1 MLIIGLVIPFKLN
14 VAIVEFV
21 GNELEPTT
29 RPQEHYVDCDNLNE
43 VAHFVYRSLDKY
55 GEGGKHVAD
64 DEEDLHYQLKTE

>member
-21 GNELEPTT
+21 GNELEPTP

-43 VAHFVYRSLDKY
+43 VAHFVYRSLYKY
-55 GEGGKHVAD
+55 
-64 DEEDLHYQLKTE
+64 